1 MRILPLLLL
10 LAGCA
15 PQHRAYRLESRTL
28 LPPGV
33 KNAEAQSARLTIPAA
48 KPCRQFD
55 DAGRAETHGRNLRI
69 TFTREGLPALD
80 DWAAS
85 LEREGCVDSGRH
97 VATQVRESLPVT
109 FSTNSAPADTIELR
123 PGQRLKTVSPIPF
136 GRPVKVESVSGT
148 DSSLTLTVKSDL
160 AGYQIAWWTVEPAG
174 IRFAGAES
182 HVGDKV
188 TAVDHP
194 DFQVRDTPVAK
205 RIRLSYLIRVSAS
218 DHNAILIFGDAP
230 GSGDDARQEIPAQV
244 ALSVYTRVTA
254 NGLSLDVPAPTT
266 VGGVLRTAGLRNPS
280 DALATL
286 AVRRPYRSQLIS
298 VEFDR
303 GTPDILSLPLIGG
316 EELSW

>member
-15 PQHRAYRLESRTL
+15 PQHQIYRLESRIL

-33 KNAEAQSARLTIPAA
+33 KNAEVQSARLTIPATR
-48 KPCRQFD
+48 PCRPFD
-55 DAGRAETHGRNLRI
+55 GAGRVENRGRNLRI

-85 LEREGCVDSGRH
+85 LEREGCVESGWL
-97 VATQVRESLPVT
+97 VATQVRESLPAPL
-109 FSTNSAPADTIELR
+109 STNSAPADTIELR

-136 GRPVKVESVSGT
+136 GRPIKVESVSGT
-148 DSSLTLTVKSDL
+148 DSSLTVTVKSDL
-160 AGYQIAWWTVEPAG
+160 AGYQIAWWTIEPAG
-174 IRFAGAES
+174 IRFTGAES
-182 HVGDKV
+182 HVGDQV

-194 DFQVRDTPVAK
+194 DFPLSAPAAK

-230 GSGDDARQEIPAQV
+230 DAKQEIPAEV
-244 ALSVYTRVTA
+244 AISVYIRVTT
-254 NGLSLDVPAPTT
+254 NGNPLDISAPTN
-266 VGGVLRTAGLRNPS
+266 VGGALRAAGLRNPS

-286 AVRRPYRSQLIS
+286 AVRRYYRSQLIP
-298 VEFDR
+298 VQFDR
-303 GTPDILSLPLIGG
+303 GTPDILSLPLLGG

>member
-33 KNAEAQSARLTIPAA
+33 KNAEVQSARLTIPAA

-55 DAGRAETHGRNLRI
+55 GAGRAETRGRNLRI

-80 DWAAS
+80 AWTAS
-85 LEREGCVDSGRH
+85 LEREGCVESGRLA
-97 VATQVRESLPVT
+97 ATQIRESLPVP
-109 FSTNSAPADTIELR
+109 FSTNSDPADTIELR

-148 DSSLTLTVKSDL
+148 DSSLTVTVKSDL
-160 AGYQIAWWTVEPAG
+160 AGYQVAWWTIEPVG

-194 DFQVRDTPVAK
+194 DFQLRVAPTAK

-230 GSGDDARQEIPAQV
+230 DARHEIPAEV
-244 ALSVYTRVTA
+244 AISVYTRVTA
-254 NGLSLDVPAPTT
+254 NGSPLDISSPAT
-266 VGGVLRTAGLRNPS
+266 VAGALRTAGLRNPS
-280 DALATL
+280 DALARF
-286 AVRRPYRSQLIS
+286 AIRRPYRSQLIP
-298 VEFDR
+298 VQFDR
-303 GTPDILSLPLIGG
+303 GTPDILSLPLLGG